1 MEKKRFNINLDDSA
15 FTKERTPV
23 KPLFQPSSKAG
34 QSAAASSSSTTSET
48 TAQPAPPS
56 AGQPLSYA
64 EFIVQSKGH
73 APPRVP
79 SAPQRVG
86 VSRVAAGTG
95 TGIDTETGSLKQGLS
110 QGAQGG
116 PDVLSSSSS
125 VGCERPQDQAQGT
138 KDLGSGGPPGVTE
151 GEGQRAG
158 TEQKQGEGQGSE
170 GSNILG
176 HPKPVGSGNSI
187 IVSPRQRGN
196 PILKFVRSV
205 PWEFGEVVPDYVLGQ
220 TTCAL
225 FLRSLCVYNTC
236 FMEFLPCV
244 CDVAF
249 SVPLKAVKHAHL
261 SPGYLDPLASCWIP
275 HHGPGLPLSLPW
287 STLNPGREVYP
298 LTLPRS
304 DPLTPGPE
312 VPLTPGPEVP
322 SHPCPEVTSHP
333 GPEADPLT
341 PADVPSHPWPGRYL
355 TPTLYP
361 CPEVALSPLPGG
373 ALSPRPELLP
383 GPWLLTPGPEGAA
396 LSHPWP
402 ERFKLELIFLNSP
415 EEAGRYLETYK
426 SYEKKPADLL
436 KEHVEKDYLSK
447 VTDCLTTVKSVN
459 KTDSITLLSTFSS
472 LEGIINAAKE
482 DLVLCPGLGPQKVSR
497 KECV

>member
-261 SPGYLDPLASCWIP
+261 SPGYGHKRARTELRMEV
-275 HHGPGLPLSLPW
+275 GRLPAGCSRLQDAQP
-287 STLNPGREVYP
+287 P
-298 LTLPRS
+298 
-304 DPLTPGPE
+304 
-312 VPLTPGPEVP
+312 
-322 SHPCPEVTSHP
+322 
-333 GPEADPLT
+333 
-341 PADVPSHPWPGRYL
+341 
-355 TPTLYP
+355 
-361 CPEVALSPLPGG
+361 VA
-373 ALSPRPELLP
+373 R
-383 GPWLLTPGPEGAA
+383 TCTQ
-396 LSHPWP
+396 
-402 ERFKLELIFLNSP
+402 FKLELIFLNSP

>member
-34 QSAAASSSSTTSET
+34 QSAAASSSTTSET

-95 TGIDTETGSLKQGLS
+95 TGIDTETGSLKEGLS

-125 VGCERPQDQAQGT
+125 VRCERPQDQAQGT

-225 FLRSLCVYNTC
+225 FLSLRYHNLNPNYIHDRLKLLGQTFILRV
-236 FMEFLPCV
+236 LLV
-244 CDVAF
+244 LVDV
-249 SVPLKAVKHAHL
+249 K
-261 SPGYLDPLASCWIP
+261 DP
-275 HHGPGLPLSLPW
+275 HHSLKELARICIMADCTLILSW
-287 STLNPGREVYP
+287 
-298 LTLPRS
+298 
-304 DPLTPGPE
+304 
-312 VPLTPGPEVP
+312 
-322 SHPCPEVTSHP
+322 
-333 GPEADPLT
+333 
-341 PADVPSHPWPGRYL
+341 
-355 TPTLYP
+355 
-361 CPEVALSPLPGG
+361 
-373 ALSPRPELLP
+373 
-383 GPWLLTPGPEGAA
+383 
-396 LSHPWP
+396 
-402 ERFKLELIFLNSP
+402 SP

-482 DLVLCPGLGPQKVSR
+482 DLVLCPGLGPQKARRLYDVLHQPFLKAKKKDS
-497 KECV
+497 